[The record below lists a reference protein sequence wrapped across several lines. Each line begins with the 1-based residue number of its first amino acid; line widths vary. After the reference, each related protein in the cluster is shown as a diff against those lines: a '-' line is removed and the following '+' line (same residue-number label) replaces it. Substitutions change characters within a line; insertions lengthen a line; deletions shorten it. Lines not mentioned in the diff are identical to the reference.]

1 MTAFSRQFL
10 CFGLLWGIFSTPLYA
25 QAPAVPTAA
34 DQLPPAPQIKSPV
47 DQFRQLLALAPAE
60 RGSHLTNRPPE
71 IRKRILAKLLEYDAM
86 QPTDRELL
94 LRNTQ
99 LQWYLLSFMQS
110 PVAERPTQ
118 LAMVPEIDRPA
129 IKKHLEDWDRLSAA
143 EQQEVLKY
151 EKVLE
156 TLLANGI
163 TNVTVPPPPTSPNP
177 ETLKSL
183 NAFLTL
189 PQERREQMYAG
200 FQKFFSLS
208 EEEKDATMNA
218 LPANER
224 MQMTVA
230 LKIFDQLPKPQRERC
245 MRSFAEFSNLSD
257 AERQEF
263 LKNAGHWREL
273 SPAARK
279 AWRDLVNQTPPV
291 PPLPMSVV
299 MPPPIPRMPLVQSTH
314 NVPGS
319 QP

>member
-1 MTAFSRQFL
+1 MTVFCRQLL
-10 CFGLLWGIFSTPLYA
+10 CLGLLWGMFSTQVHA
-25 QAPAVPTAA
+25 QAPAVPTAV

-60 RGSHLTNRPPE
+60 RESHLTNRPSE

-86 QPTDRELL
+86 KPDERELL

-99 LQWYLLSFMQS
+99 LQWYLLTFMQS
-110 PVAERPTQ
+110 PVAERPAQ
-118 LAMVPEIDRPA
+118 LAMVPEADRPA

-143 EQQEVLKY
+143 EQGEVLKY

-156 TLLANGI
+156 TLLAQGV
-163 TNVTVPPPPTSPNP
+163 TNVAVPPPPTSPNP
-177 ETLKSL
+177 ETIKSL

-189 PQERREQMYAG
+189 PQDRREQMYAS
-200 FQKFFSLS
+200 FQKFFALS
-208 EEEKDATMNA
+208 EEEKHATMNA
-218 LPANER
+218 LPANDR
-224 MQMTVA
+224 RQMNVA
-230 LKIFDQLPKPQRERC
+230 LRSFEQLPKPQRERC
-245 MRSFAEFSNLSD
+245 IRSFAEFSNLND

-263 LKNAGHWREL
+263 LKNAGHWRDL

-279 AWRDLVNQTPPV
+279 AWRDLVNTTPPA

-314 NVPGS
+314 P
-319 QP
+319 